1 MVPKLSLKKRALSG
15 SLWTVLGYGTQQA
28 LRFAGNVV
36 LTRLLEPELFGL
48 MALMTS
54 LRIGLELFSDVGLG
68 HNIIQNEKGNDPLF
82 YNTAWTVQI
91 IRGFVLWGISLLLVL
106 PIASFYQEERLLF
119 LFPIVGFT
127 TVIDG
132 LVSTSGLLLK
142 KDMRVGLVTLNK
154 LGAQIIS
161 LLVMITWAKLDPSY
175 WALIAGTLCSAGANL
190 FISHVLLPG
199 PPNRL
204 CWDKAAVKEI
214 FGFGKWIF
222 VATALFF
229 LADQADRL
237 TLAKL
242 FSLETVGVYVIAYTL
257 ANMPRQMLNQMSS
270 QVIFP
275 AFTKRKSLPRKE
287 LKTKIRSAR
296 RQFLIVVALG
306 LALISAFGDFFITLL
321 YDARYENAAWMFSIL
336 CFGVWFS
343 ILTNISINA
352 LLAFGK
358 PAYNAYAYASRLAVL
373 SAGIYWGSQLF
384 GLVGFVCAVSISD
397 LGAYLGIQYGLHREK
412 IAFPKQDLLATG
424 LFVIFT
430 AVFLWIRWLA
440 GWGLPLEFPLTTL

>member
-161 LLVMITWAKLDPSY
+161 LLV
-175 WALIAGTLCSAGANL
+175 
-190 FISHVLLPG
+190 
-199 PPNRL
+199 
-204 CWDKAAVKEI
+204 
-214 FGFGKWIF
+214 
-222 VATALFF
+222 
-229 LADQADRL
+229 
-237 TLAKL
+237 
-242 FSLETVGVYVIAYTL
+242 
-257 ANMPRQMLNQMSS
+257 
-270 QVIFP
+270 
-275 AFTKRKSLPRKE
+275 
-287 LKTKIRSAR
+287 
-296 RQFLIVVALG
+296 
-306 LALISAFGDFFITLL
+306 
-321 YDARYENAAWMFSIL
+321 
-336 CFGVWFS
+336 
-343 ILTNISINA
+343 
-352 LLAFGK
+352 
-358 PAYNAYAYASRLAVL
+358 
-373 SAGIYWGSQLF
+373 
-384 GLVGFVCAVSISD
+384 
-397 LGAYLGIQYGLHREK
+397 
-412 IAFPKQDLLATG
+412 
-424 LFVIFT
+424 
-430 AVFLWIRWLA
+430 
-440 GWGLPLEFPLTTL
+440 